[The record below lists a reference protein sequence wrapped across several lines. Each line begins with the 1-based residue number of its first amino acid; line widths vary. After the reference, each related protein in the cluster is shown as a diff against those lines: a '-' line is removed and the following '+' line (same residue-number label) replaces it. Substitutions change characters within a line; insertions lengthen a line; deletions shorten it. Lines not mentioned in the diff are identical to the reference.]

1 MTATIDQTLRLAAQ
15 LPKDEQQ
22 ELLRRLTKLVNTPN
36 DLIVKTPGV
45 VGGRAR
51 INNTRLAVWLLI
63 GWIQLGWTDE
73 DLLQG
78 YPSLTPESIA
88 AVKAYYAI
96 NQEEIDQ
103 DIAENDAA

>member
-22 ELLRRLTKLVNTPN
+22 ELLRRLTKLVNTPP
-36 DLIVKTPGV
+36 DIIVKTPGV

-51 INNTRLAVWLLI
+51 VNNTRLAVWLLI
-63 GWIQLGWTDE
+63 GWIQMGWTDE
-73 DLLQG
+73 DLLEG

-88 AVKAYYAI
+88 AVKAYYAT
-96 NQEEIDQ
+96 NQEEVDQ
-103 DIAENDAA
+103 DIAENKAA